1 MRFITLQKLLLI
13 TLLSLSASLFADDKI
28 SWDGAYG
35 SLMLGRTFGNAG
47 EGNGDMKYL
56 LDPPPGTY
64 DYNMFGN
71 GGSSI
76 KGWGGS
82 IKLGMNKQINDNLIG
97 IELGGTWQ
105 DTKANGQA
113 FSSYYDIPALF
124 TGPTDTLT
132 SKTKVN
138 TYETAALRF
147 GHIFNKTTL
156 VYALGGL
163 SVGQIKRTITAIN
176 NDWFD
181 AGTVMNDNKT
191 ELGYVLGFGVEHKLD
206 NRWSLRANY
215 EYVDFGDVEFKYSGP
230 YTTNPGYL
238 TPSFNQFNSIHFSN
252 LSAGVSYAF

>member
-1 MRFITLQKLLLI
+1 MKKIIPVLLLA
-13 TLLSLSASLFADDKI
+13 LSTSAFADDKI

-47 EGNGDMKYL
+47 EGNGSMKYL
-56 LDPPPGTY
+56 QVTPPGTTY

-71 GGSSI
+71 DGSSI
-76 KGWGGS
+76 KGWGGT

-105 DTKANGQA
+105 DAKGNGIA
-113 FSSYYDIPALF
+113 FSSYYDIPALYLGQ
-124 TGPTDTLT
+124 TETLT

-147 GHIFNKTTL
+147 GHIFNETTL

-163 SVGQIKRTITAIN
+163 SVGQIKRTITAVN
-176 NDWFD
+176 ADWFD
-181 AGTVMNDNKT
+181 SGTVMNDNKT

-215 EYVDFGDVEFKYSGP
+215 EYVNFGDVEFKYTGP
-230 YTTNPGYL
+230 YNVQPGYINN
-238 TPSFNQFNSIHFSN
+238 SFNQSNSIHFSN
-252 LSAGVSYAF
+252 LSAGVSYSF